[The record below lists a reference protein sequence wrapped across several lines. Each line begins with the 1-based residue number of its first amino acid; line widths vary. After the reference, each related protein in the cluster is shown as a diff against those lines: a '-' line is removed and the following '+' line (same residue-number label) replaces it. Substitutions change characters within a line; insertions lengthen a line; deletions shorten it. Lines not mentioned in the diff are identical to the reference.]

1 MTRSLVVV
9 EVESGG
15 HRMIFFA
22 AVAAYLRARGV
33 PVALATSAAGLRS
46 DDLRMRVAD
55 ADTVDGIDIG
65 EVGSVRR
72 FVRVVAAV
80 QAARP
85 EADVLVTEGDKFLP
99 ALLATRASV
108 DPRRLRVLVMRAPR
122 TTSGP
127 PVERLKDL
135 LKAASMRLA
144 ARRGVDVRV
153 LEPATTVRDAY
164 RLGRWPSVPDPVD
177 LHAAPGAEPP
187 ELAGA
192 DRSRHWLGVL
202 GHVGP
207 RKNLDLVL
215 DAATRAGADGLGVLV
230 AGRVED
236 GEWARCAAAIER
248 FTAAGGA
255 LLAADRLLPDDALD
269 ACVAWV
275 DTVVLAH
282 SSEGPSGLLGRAVA
296 LGTPVL
302 AAGARS
308 LRDDVARLDAGA
320 WTPLDVPSLADG
332 ITTATRAGDGHGP
345 RALAGADEF
354 ARALLT

>member
-1 MTRSLVVV
+1 MARPLVVV
-9 EVESGG
+9 EIESGG

-22 AVAAYLRARGV
+22 AVAAYLRARDV

-46 DDLRMRVAD
+46 DDLRMRLPD
-55 ADTVDGIDIG
+55 ADSVDGMDIG

-72 FVRVVAAV
+72 FVRAVAAV

-85 EADVLVTEGDKFLP
+85 DADVLVTEGDKFLP
-99 ALLATRASV
+99 ALVASRAAV

-122 TTSGP
+122 PRVGAG
-127 PVERLKDL
+127 LGKDL
-135 LKAASMRLA
+135 LKAVSMRLA

-164 RLGRWPSVPDPVD
+164 RLGRWRSVPDPVD
-177 LHAAPGAEPP
+177 LHPAPGAEPP

-192 DRSRHWLGVL
+192 DRTRHWLGVL

-215 DAATRAGADGLGVLV
+215 DAATRAGAAGLGVLV

-236 GEWARCAAAIER
+236 GEWARCAAAVER
-248 FTAAGGA
+248 FTAAGGT

-320 WTPLDVPSLADG
+320 WTPLDAAALADG
-332 ITTATRAGDGHGP
+332 ITTAARGGAHHGP
-345 RALAGADEF
+345 RALAGAEEF